1 MLPPPYHIYF
11 RFGIPL
17 KYMSNTNIF
26 LTLLESLFLS
36 RALLER
42 LPLTGVTK
50 ESATATHKKC
60 GKARKS
66 YFVWW
71 LLSLLQISPHLF
83 ETIVN

>member
-60 GKARKS
+60 GRLENPIL
-66 YFVWW
+66 YGGCCPCCRF
-71 LLSLLQISPHLF
+71 PP
-83 ETIVN
+83 T